1 MLAIGNQILIFVKA
15 YREQLTGMLRKDGY
29 NAYSIWKISS
39 SFAAP
44 TRLAFNSVRQM
55 EQMGAVIWTPEG
67 VLDEIR
73 SLLEPYNP
81 NGVEISLKTDLSSEL
96 NIDSVAAMNLVMEIE
111 DKFELD
117 IPINQLPDM
126 NTPKDL
132 VEIVLARVNK

>member
-1 MLAIGNQILIFVKA
+1 
-15 YREQLTGMLRKDGY
+15 
-29 NAYSIWKISS
+29 
-39 SFAAP
+39 
-44 TRLAFNSVRQM
+44 M

-73 SLLEPYNP
+73 SLLQPYNP
-81 NGVEISLKTDLSSEL
+81 NGVEISLETDFSSEL

-132 VEIVLARVNK
+132 VDIVLARVNK

>member
-1 MLAIGNQILIFVKA
+1 
-15 YREQLTGMLRKDGY
+15 
-29 NAYSIWKISS
+29 
-39 SFAAP
+39 
-44 TRLAFNSVRQM
+44 M
-55 EQMGAVIWTPEG
+55 EQMGAVIWTPED

-73 SLLEPYNP
+73 SLLQPYNP
-81 NGVEISLKTDLSSEL
+81 NGIEIGLETDFSSEL

-132 VEIVLARVNK
+132 VDIVLARVNK

>member
-1 MLAIGNQILIFVKA
+1 
-15 YREQLTGMLRKDGY
+15 
-29 NAYSIWKISS
+29 
-39 SFAAP
+39 
-44 TRLAFNSVRQM
+44 M
-55 EQMGAVIWTPEG
+55 EQMVAVTWTQEG

-73 SLLEPYNP
+73 SLLEAYNP
-81 NGVEISLKTDLSSEL
+81 NGVKINLVTDFSSEL

-132 VEIVLARVNK
+132 VDIVLARVNK

>member
-1 MLAIGNQILIFVKA
+1 
-15 YREQLTGMLRKDGY
+15 
-29 NAYSIWKISS
+29 
-39 SFAAP
+39 
-44 TRLAFNSVRQM
+44 M

-81 NGVEISLKTDLSSEL
+81 NNVAVSLETDLSSEL

-111 DKFELD
+111 DRFELD

-132 VEIVLARVNK
+132 VDIVLARVNK

>member
-1 MLAIGNQILIFVKA
+1 
-15 YREQLTGMLRKDGY
+15 
-29 NAYSIWKISS
+29 
-39 SFAAP
+39 
-44 TRLAFNSVRQM
+44 M
-55 EQMGAVIWTPEG
+55 EQTGAVIWTPEG

-81 NGVEISLKTDLSSEL
+81 NDVDISLETDFSSEL

-132 VEIVLARVNK
+132 VDIVLSRVNK

>member
-1 MLAIGNQILIFVKA
+1 
-15 YREQLTGMLRKDGY
+15 
-29 NAYSIWKISS
+29 
-39 SFAAP
+39 
-44 TRLAFNSVRQM
+44 M
-55 EQMGAVIWTPEG
+55 E
-67 VLDEIR
+67 EIK

-81 NGVEISLKTDLSSEL
+81 NGIQIGLETDFSSEL

-132 VEIVLARVNK
+132 VDIVLARVNK

>member
-1 MLAIGNQILIFVKA
+1 
-15 YREQLTGMLRKDGY
+15 
-29 NAYSIWKISS
+29 
-39 SFAAP
+39 
-44 TRLAFNSVRQM
+44 M
-55 EQMGAVIWTPEG
+55 EQMSAVIWTPES

-81 NGVEISLKTDLSSEL
+81 NGVEITLETDFSSEL

-126 NTPKDL
+126 NTPRDL
-132 VEIVLARVNK
+132 VDIVLARVNK

>member
-1 MLAIGNQILIFVKA
+1 
-15 YREQLTGMLRKDGY
+15 
-29 NAYSIWKISS
+29 
-39 SFAAP
+39 
-44 TRLAFNSVRQM
+44 M

-67 VLDEIR
+67 VLDEVR

-81 NGVEISLKTDLSSEL
+81 NGIELSLETDFSSEL

-111 DKFELD
+111 DRFELD

-132 VEIVLARVNK
+132 VDIVLTRINK

>member
-1 MLAIGNQILIFVKA
+1 
-15 YREQLTGMLRKDGY
+15 
-29 NAYSIWKISS
+29 
-39 SFAAP
+39 
-44 TRLAFNSVRQM
+44 M

-67 VLDEIR
+67 VLDEVR

-81 NGVEISLKTDLSSEL
+81 KGVELSLETDFSSEL

-132 VEIVLARVNK
+132 VDIVLARVNK

>member
-1 MLAIGNQILIFVKA
+1 
-15 YREQLTGMLRKDGY
+15 
-29 NAYSIWKISS
+29 
-39 SFAAP
+39 
-44 TRLAFNSVRQM
+44 M

-81 NGVEISLKTDLSSEL
+81 KGVEISLETDFSSEL

-132 VEIVLARVNK
+132 VDIVLTRVNK

>member
-1 MLAIGNQILIFVKA
+1 
-15 YREQLTGMLRKDGY
+15 
-29 NAYSIWKISS
+29 
-39 SFAAP
+39 
-44 TRLAFNSVRQM
+44 M
-55 EQMGAVIWTPEG
+55 EQMSAVIWTPES

-81 NGVEISLKTDLSSEL
+81 NGVEITLETDFSSEL

-132 VEIVLARVNK
+132 VDIVLARVNK

>member
-1 MLAIGNQILIFVKA
+1 
-15 YREQLTGMLRKDGY
+15 
-29 NAYSIWKISS
+29 
-39 SFAAP
+39 
-44 TRLAFNSVRQM
+44 M
-55 EQMGAVIWTPEG
+55 EQIGAVIWTPEG

-81 NGVEISLKTDLSSEL
+81 NGVEIGLETDFSSEL
-96 NIDSVAAMNLVMEIE
+96 NIDSVAAMNLVMDIE

-132 VEIVLARVNK
+132 VDIVLARVNK

>member
-1 MLAIGNQILIFVKA
+1 
-15 YREQLTGMLRKDGY
+15 
-29 NAYSIWKISS
+29 
-39 SFAAP
+39 
-44 TRLAFNSVRQM
+44 M
-55 EQMGAVIWTPEG
+55 EQTGAVIWTPEG

-73 SLLEPYNP
+73 SLMEPYNP
-81 NGVEISLKTDLSSEL
+81 NGVKISLETDFSSEL

-132 VEIVLARVNK
+132 VDIVLARVNK

>member
-1 MLAIGNQILIFVKA
+1 MF
-15 YREQLTGMLRKDGY
+15 RTDGY
-29 NAYSIWKISS
+29 NAYSLFDISS
-39 SFAAP
+39 IFGGSYE
-44 TRLAFNSVRQM
+44 TDLWEFNRGNKLRAWKRPVKSVRQM
-55 EQMGAVIWTPEG
+55 EQIGAVIWTPEG

-81 NGVEISLKTDLSSEL
+81 NGVEIGLETDFSSEL
-96 NIDSVAAMNLVMEIE
+96 NIDSVAAMNLVMDIE

-132 VEIVLARVNK
+132 VNIVLARVNK

>member
-1 MLAIGNQILIFVKA
+1 
-15 YREQLTGMLRKDGY
+15 
-29 NAYSIWKISS
+29 
-39 SFAAP
+39 
-44 TRLAFNSVRQM
+44 M

-81 NGVEISLKTDLSSEL
+81 NAVEIGLETDFSSEL
-96 NIDSVAAMNLVMEIE
+96 NIDSVAAMNLVMDIE

-126 NTPKDL
+126 NTPKDM
-132 VEIVLARVNK
+132 VDIVLARVNK

>member
-1 MLAIGNQILIFVKA
+1 M
-15 YREQLTGMLRKDGY
+15 
-29 NAYSIWKISS
+29 WKMD
-39 SFAAP
+39 
-44 TRLAFNSVRQM
+44 Q
-55 EQMGAVIWTPEG
+55 EGAVIWTPEG

-81 NGVEISLKTDLSSEL
+81 NGVEISLETDFSSEL

-111 DKFELD
+111 DKFAID

-132 VEIVLARVNK
+132 VDIVLVRVNK

>member
-1 MLAIGNQILIFVKA
+1 MDQ
-15 YREQLTGMLRKDGY
+15 E
-29 NAYSIWKISS
+29 
-39 SFAAP
+39 
-44 TRLAFNSVRQM
+44 
-55 EQMGAVIWTPEG
+55 GAVIWTPEG

-81 NGVEISLKTDLSSEL
+81 NGVEISLETDFSSEL

-111 DKFELD
+111 DKFAID

-132 VEIVLARVNK
+132 VDIVLVRVNK

>member
-1 MLAIGNQILIFVKA
+1 
-15 YREQLTGMLRKDGY
+15 
-29 NAYSIWKISS
+29 
-39 SFAAP
+39 
-44 TRLAFNSVRQM
+44 M
-55 EQMGAVIWTPEG
+55 EQMGAVIWTQES

-81 NGVEISLKTDLSSEL
+81 NGVEISLETDFSSEL
-96 NIDSVAAMNLVMEIE
+96 SIDSVAAMNLVMEIE

-132 VEIVLARVNK
+132 VDIVLARINK

>member
-1 MLAIGNQILIFVKA
+1 
-15 YREQLTGMLRKDGY
+15 
-29 NAYSIWKISS
+29 
-39 SFAAP
+39 
-44 TRLAFNSVRQM
+44 M
-55 EQMGAVIWTPEG
+55 EQSGAVIWTPEV

-73 SLLEPYNP
+73 SLLQPYNP
-81 NGVEISLKTDLSSEL
+81 NAVKIGLETDFSSEL

-132 VEIVLARVNK
+132 VDIVLARVNK

>member
-1 MLAIGNQILIFVKA
+1 
-15 YREQLTGMLRKDGY
+15 
-29 NAYSIWKISS
+29 
-39 SFAAP
+39 
-44 TRLAFNSVRQM
+44 M
-55 EQMGAVIWTPEG
+55 EQMSAGIWTPES

-81 NGVEISLKTDLSSEL
+81 NGVEITLETDFSSEL

-132 VEIVLARVNK
+132 VDIVLARVNK

>member
-1 MLAIGNQILIFVKA
+1 
-15 YREQLTGMLRKDGY
+15 
-29 NAYSIWKISS
+29 
-39 SFAAP
+39 
-44 TRLAFNSVRQM
+44 M

-81 NGVEISLKTDLSSEL
+81 KGVEISLETDFSSEL

-111 DKFELD
+111 DRFELD

-132 VEIVLARVNK
+132 VDIVLARVNK

>member
-1 MLAIGNQILIFVKA
+1 
-15 YREQLTGMLRKDGY
+15 
-29 NAYSIWKISS
+29 
-39 SFAAP
+39 
-44 TRLAFNSVRQM
+44 
-55 EQMGAVIWTPEG
+55 MGAVIWTPEG

-81 NGVEISLKTDLSSEL
+81 NGVEIGLETDFSSEL

-132 VEIVLARVNK
+132 VDIVLARINK

>member
-1 MLAIGNQILIFVKA
+1 
-15 YREQLTGMLRKDGY
+15 
-29 NAYSIWKISS
+29 
-39 SFAAP
+39 
-44 TRLAFNSVRQM
+44 M

-67 VLDEIR
+67 VLGEIR

-81 NGVEISLKTDLSSEL
+81 NGVEIGLETDFSSEL

-132 VEIVLARVNK
+132 VDIVLARVNK

>member
-1 MLAIGNQILIFVKA
+1 M
-15 YREQLTGMLRKDGY
+15 
-29 NAYSIWKISS
+29 S
-39 SFAAP
+39 
-44 TRLAFNSVRQM
+44 
-55 EQMGAVIWTPEG
+55 AVIWTPES

-81 NGVEISLKTDLSSEL
+81 NGVEITLETDFSSEL

-126 NTPKDL
+126 NTPRDL
-132 VEIVLARVNK
+132 VDIVLARVNK

>member
-1 MLAIGNQILIFVKA
+1 
-15 YREQLTGMLRKDGY
+15 
-29 NAYSIWKISS
+29 
-39 SFAAP
+39 
-44 TRLAFNSVRQM
+44 M

-81 NGVEISLKTDLSSEL
+81 KGVEISLETDFSSEL

-126 NTPKDL
+126 DTPKDL
-132 VEIVLARVNK
+132 VDIVLTRVNK

>member
-1 MLAIGNQILIFVKA
+1 MV
-15 YREQLTGMLRKDGY
+15 
-29 NAYSIWKISS
+29 
-39 SFAAP
+39 
-44 TRLAFNSVRQM
+44 
-55 EQMGAVIWTPEG
+55 AVTWTQEG

-73 SLLEPYNP
+73 SLLEAYNP
-81 NGVEISLKTDLSSEL
+81 NGVKINLVTDFSSEL

-132 VEIVLARVNK
+132 VDIVLARVNK

>member
-1 MLAIGNQILIFVKA
+1 
-15 YREQLTGMLRKDGY
+15 
-29 NAYSIWKISS
+29 
-39 SFAAP
+39 
-44 TRLAFNSVRQM
+44 M

-81 NGVEISLKTDLSSEL
+81 NSVEITLETDFSSEL

-132 VEIVLARVNK
+132 VDIVLTRVNK